1 VVAPDDAASL
11 DEVLKGDFVRALRV
25 EALSLLANG
34 AAIRNTN
41 PVVADAFILS
51 AMRLKARADEIEWLA
66 ATYVHLG
73 KEVEFW
79 TRVIESPREY
89 IQMITGINP

>member
-1 VVAPDDAASL
+1 
-11 DEVLKGDFVRALRV
+11 VLKGDFVRALRV

-41 PVVADAFILS
+41 PVVAVAFILS

-66 ATYVHLG
+66 ATYVCLG
-73 KEVEFW
+73 KEVEF
-79 TRVIESPREY
+79 
-89 IQMITGINP
+89 